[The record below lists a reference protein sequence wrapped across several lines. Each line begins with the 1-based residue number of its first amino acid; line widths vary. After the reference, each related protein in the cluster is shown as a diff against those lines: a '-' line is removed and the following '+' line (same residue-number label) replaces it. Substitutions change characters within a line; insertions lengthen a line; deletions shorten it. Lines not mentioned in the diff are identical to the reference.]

1 MVLWMTNSDADRTTA
16 GHQGLGRQTN
26 GRRHTGSSQKN
37 GAVSKVDK
45 KFISHLTWIQHTL
58 SAATTVQ
65 VSDV

>member
-1 MVLWMTNSDADRTTA
+1 LDFHFN
-16 GHQGLGRQTN
+16 GLQVDTVN
-26 GRRHTGSSQKN
+26 TESSQKN

-45 KFISHLTWIQHTL
+45 KIISHLTWIQDTP